1 MNQKVLEIKHLSK
14 SYRKRTVVNDVNFC
28 VYEGEIFGFI
38 GPNGAGK
45 STTIKMITGL
55 SSIDEG
61 DVFING
67 FSVKND
73 FKKAIENVGAIIE
86 SPELYNYMSGYDNLM
101 YFAKLHKGVT
111 KQRVLE
117 VAKLVG
123 LADRIHDKVKKYSM
137 GMKQR
142 LGIAQALLHRPKLLI
157 LDEPTNGLDAYGII
171 EMRNLLKDISKKEKV
186 AILIS
191 SHILAELE
199 QICDT
204 VAIINNGKIVELKAL
219 KQLHSSANAM
229 QQVAIKVDY
238 PNFAGK
244 LVLQKFKVSVEIAGS
259 EIILPI
265 SEEATAQVLAYL
277 ISNRISVFN
286 IRTISKSLE
295 EIFIDI
301 INKSN

>member
-1 MNQKVLEIKHLSK
+1 MIKKVLEIKNLTK
-14 SYRKRTVVNDVNFC
+14 NYRKRTVVDNVSFN

-55 SSIDEG
+55 SHMDQG
-61 DVFING
+61 DVIIDG
-67 FSVKND
+67 YSVKTQ
-73 FKKAIENVGAIIE
+73 FKKAIANVGAIIE

-101 YFAKLHKGVT
+101 YFATLHKGIT
-111 KQRVLE
+111 KQRIKE

-123 LADRIHDKVKKYSM
+123 LEDRINDKVKKYSM

-142 LGIAQALLHRPKLLI
+142 LGIAQALLHNPKLLI

-171 EMRNLLKDISKKEKV
+171 EMRNLLKKIARQEKV

-191 SHILAELE
+191 SHILSELE

-204 VAIINNGKIVELKAL
+204 IAIIKQGRIVELKAL
-219 KQLHSSANAM
+219 KKLRSNANAM
-229 QQVAIKVDY
+229 QQTAIKVNY

-244 LVLQKFKVSVEIAGS
+244 LVLEKFNVPVEIAGS
-259 EIILPI
+259 EIISPI
-265 SEEATAQVLAYL
+265 SENMTAQILAYL
-277 ISNRISVFN
+277 ISHRISVYN
-286 IRTISKSLE
+286 VRVISKTLE

-301 INKSN
+301 VNSKK

>member
-1 MNQKVLEIKHLSK
+1 MIKKVLEIKNLTK
-14 SYRKRTVVNDVNFC
+14 NYRKRTVVDNVSFN

-55 SSIDEG
+55 SHMDQG
-61 DVFING
+61 DVIIDG
-67 FSVKND
+67 YSVKTQ
-73 FKKAIENVGAIIE
+73 FKKAIANVGAIIE

-101 YFAKLHKGVT
+101 YFATLHKGIT
-111 KQRVLE
+111 KQRVKE
-117 VAKLVG
+117 IAKLVG
-123 LADRIHDKVKKYSM
+123 LEDRINDKVKKYSM

-142 LGIAQALLHRPKLLI
+142 LGIAQALLHNPKLLI

-171 EMRNLLKDISKKEKV
+171 EMRNLLKKIARQEKV

-191 SHILAELE
+191 SHILSELE

-204 VAIINNGKIVELKAL
+204 IAIIKQGRIVELKAL
-219 KQLHSSANAM
+219 KKLRSNANAM
-229 QQVAIKVDY
+229 QQTAIKVNY

-244 LVLQKFKVSVEIAGS
+244 LVLEKFNVPVEIAGS
-259 EIILPI
+259 EIISPI
-265 SEEATAQVLAYL
+265 SENMTAQILAYL
-277 ISNRISVFN
+277 ISHRISVYN
-286 IRTISKSLE
+286 VRVISKTLE

-301 INKSN
+301 VNSKK